1 LILPQLARAG
11 QGHCKL
17 TKEFANAVASV
28 GKEKE
33 DYLPQFI

>member
-1 LILPQLARAG
+1 LISPQLARAG

-17 TKEFANAVASV
+17 TKEFENAVGSV

-33 DYLPQFI
+33 DYLPQFL